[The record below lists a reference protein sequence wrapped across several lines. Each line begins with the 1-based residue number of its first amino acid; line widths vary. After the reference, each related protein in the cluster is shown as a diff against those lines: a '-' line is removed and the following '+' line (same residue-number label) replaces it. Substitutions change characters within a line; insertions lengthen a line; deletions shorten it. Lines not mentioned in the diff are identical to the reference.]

1 MSTKST
7 GVAEPLLFQIPLIK
21 QFVEFFGCVEPA
33 SKEGMKAILARKVPF
48 GILPG
53 KHTTEIEPL
62 VGRQYVAGSPPEGHS
77 YLLLV
82 CHSRRCA
89 SMLIY
94 CLLLMACRW
103 VGGAHLH
110 GAWQGERELHSDSAT
125 CGGSLYLVH

>member
-53 KHTTEIEPL
+53 KNRNRAS
-62 VGRQYVAGSPPEGHS
+62 VGRQYVARSPPE
-77 YLLLV
+77 
-82 CHSRRCA
+82 
-89 SMLIY
+89 
-94 CLLLMACRW
+94 
-103 VGGAHLH
+103 
-110 GAWQGERELHSDSAT
+110 AT
-125 CGGSLYLVH
+125 